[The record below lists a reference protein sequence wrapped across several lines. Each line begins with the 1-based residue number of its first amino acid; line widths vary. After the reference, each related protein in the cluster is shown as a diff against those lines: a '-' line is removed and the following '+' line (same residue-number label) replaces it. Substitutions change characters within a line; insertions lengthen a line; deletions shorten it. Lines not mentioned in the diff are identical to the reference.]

1 MSDEM
6 FMFIQEF
13 VSLISLMET
22 HLVPML
28 NVGTKKIA
36 MYRKIIQIILLE
48 KVRIENYELFWEC

>member
-1 MSDEM
+1 M